1 MKKLNFI
8 ILLFVLSSKAWADKA
23 QCDRYLAKI
32 KEIQQIQLNF
42 SSPEGSVGSLQESY
56 DKQMAQLVILKGIQE
71 LKDDYIRNRGSLK
84 EILPA
89 QNLKIDELGD
99 ELEKDIASSTKLLSL
114 EDLMDEMDSDKKL
127 KESKNSDE
135 FINRL
140 ENDCKGKKSYLCEDF
155 PSMEPMAR
163 GLSVSTKLQKEDKP
177 TSEYRAMLEED
188 LAPRNDRK
196 NELELTRKAHTDLF
210 KLRSCL
216 KIGKQSCDGELATLK
231 NRVSQIE
238 DIMKK
243 DEKLEKNLENLNLRD
258 SYGDVEA
265 MVNTIAL
272 QLKEKEEGK
281 KDPSRTEI
289 LNDLNKRIKKNFE
302 IANLRSQ
309 IRGKKYDPNKPPVIT
324 EKNAGVI
331 LKDVFNQIGCSS
343 KDLNGCLEKLSGD
356 SSKLDKEIAKTESA
370 IEDTNKKLNSFT
382 SKMNYKKMEEM
393 KAILISLAQEEC
405 RDEKVGN
412 APVFTPCTTA
422 QDDASP
428 TKSLTKFALG
438 VGRAIAEVE
447 PNLFIHKDSTQLG
460 RKNKLNQLCK
470 ENFTLVGSRFSSG
483 DFCSNLYV
491 PEGTLVDKV
500 KRKITREKPPV
511 KTQCGPAPYCM
522 DWMSFYE
529 KYDIE
534 RDDSGKILYIKR
546 GASWSDLIAPELA
559 KSVNTLAPLGLQMYQ
574 SDQYLKVMQ
583 NQAAYQMQVNTY
595 RKNYPLHTYL
605 WDKGYRGFTD
615 GYVGGPTLKNP
626 GVTGYGALGNPYAG
640 YGAWNPYGL
649 SGVLPYQLGMY
660 SYNPY
665 FNGNFQ
671 YGSTYTFNQLTH

>member
-8 ILLFVLSSKAWADKA
+8 LCLFVFAPNSWAEKA
-23 QCDRYLAKI
+23 QCERYLAKI
-32 KEIQQIQLNF
+32 KEIQKIQLDY
-42 SSPEGSVGSLQESY
+42 SSPEGSVASLQESY

-84 EILPA
+84 EILP
-89 QNLKIDELGD
+89 QQDIKIDLLSD
-99 ELEKDIASSTKLLSL
+99 ELEKDIASSSKLLSL
-114 EDLMDEMDSDKKL
+114 EDLMDEMESNSKLSDL
-127 KESKNSDE
+127 NNSDE
-135 FINRL
+135 FIS
-140 ENDCKGKKSYLCEDF
+140 EIKNDCKDKKTYLCEDLE
-155 PSMEPMAR
+155 SMGPMAR
-163 GLSVSTKLQKEDKP
+163 GLSVSMKLQDKP
-177 TSEYRAMLEED
+177 IPEYRYHLEED
-188 LAPRNDRK
+188 LAPREDRK
-196 NELELTRKAHTDLF
+196 AELELTKKAQGDLS
-210 KLRSCL
+210 KLKRCL
-216 KIGKQSCDGELATLK
+216 KVEKKSCDQELSTLK

-238 DIMKK
+238 DAMKK
-243 DEKLEKNLENLNLRD
+243 DEKLENNLETLKLKD
-258 SYGDVEA
+258 SYGDIEA

-272 QLKEKEEGK
+272 QIKEREEGK
-281 KDPSRTEI
+281 APGRTEI

-302 IANLRSQ
+302 VANLRSQ
-309 IRGKKYDPNKPPVIT
+309 IRGKKYDAEKPPVIT
-324 EKNAGVI
+324 EKNASNV
-331 LKDVFNQIGCSS
+331 LKEVFSKIGCSS
-343 KDLNGCLEKLSGD
+343 KDLNSCLEKLSED
-356 SSKLDKEIAKTESA
+356 SSKLDKEIAKVESS
-370 IEDTNKKLNSFT
+370 IEDTKKKLDKFT
-382 SKMNYKKMEEM
+382 TNLNYKKMEEM

-405 RDEKVGN
+405 RDVKVGN
-412 APVFTPCTTA
+412 SPAFTPCNTA
-422 QDDASP
+422 QDNASP
-428 TKSLTKFALG
+428 EKSMTKFALG
-438 VGRAIAEVE
+438 VGRVIAEVD

-470 ENFTLVGSRFSSG
+470 DNFTLVGSRFSSG
-483 DFCSNLYV
+483 DFCINIFV
-491 PEGTLVDKV
+491 PEGTLVNKI
-500 KRKITREKPPV
+500 KGKITGEKPQA

-534 RDDSGKILYIKR
+534 RDDTGKILYIKR
-546 GASWSDLIAPELA
+546 NASWSELIAPELA

-583 NQAAYQMQVNTY
+583 NQAAHQIQVNHY